1 MALLDEL
8 LIRIVADS
16 SGVNRSVDES
26 RKKSDDLTD
35 SLKDTEHQAK
45 STGEAMAGFAAKAL
59 GALTAALGVAETFSK
74 VTERANMIAE
84 LQRTSDALGVA
95 IEDLD
100 AFGKAAERAG
110 GDAQGARD
118 SLTDMSEALG
128 EALSDKESGRAK
140 AFQALGIAI
149 TDTNG
154 KAKDGLTGIL
164 DLASAVEGLDKSAA
178 VFKIKELGI
187 TDNRTVEMILK
198 GRKELERMLAVQ
210 KAQGVVT
217 KEAAERAAKFN
228 DALYALRGML
238 SNASNSFLDS
248 LIPALTKGVEW
259 LTKIVE
265 YASDH
270 KDFIVGF
277 FIAIGAVVAGIY
289 LPAMIAAAAATLAA
303 TWPLIAIGALI
314 AAVGVAFGLLYDD
327 ISNFIDGNDS
337 FIGQVFE
344 KYPAVQQVVMAL
356 IDIFKALW
364 DILVTGAEQVA
375 SFISIGFQQII
386 AGISA
391 FINFLPEAIAGVSG
405 FVDSAI
411 SAFRMM
417 ADVVSSIFATIVD
430 TVKKSISFVTDSV
443 AKVKSAAGSVAGFL
457 GIGRGD
463 EGKPASDQPVK
474 PRGALPSGSGQGP
487 EDVPR
492 VESTSPPS
500 PFERGRSDS
509 TSLVN
514 PAAGIKAANQQIA
527 AASNTPANAVT
538 SSSISNST
546 QNRTSNVDVGQITIQ
561 TQATDAQGISRDLS
575 SELGG
580 QLKNLEHESSTGV
593 AR

>member
-16 SGVNRSVDES
+16 SGVDRSIDES
-26 RKKSDDLTD
+26 RKKTDGLTD
-35 SLKDTEHQAK
+35 SLGHTESQAK
-45 STGEAMAGFAAKAL
+45 STGQALAGFAAKAV
-59 GALTAALGVAETFSK
+59 GALTAVLGVSETISK
-74 VTERANMIAE
+74 VVERAGMIAE
-84 LQRTSDALGVA
+84 LQRTSTALGVA

-100 AFGKAAERAG
+100 AFGKAAEQAG

-140 AFQALGIAI
+140 AFQALGVAI
-149 TDTNG
+149 TDANG

-164 DLASAVEGLDKSAA
+164 DLASAVEGLDRSTA

-217 KEAAERAAKFN
+217 KESADRAAKFN
-228 DALYALRGML
+228 DALFSLRGTL

-248 LIPALTKGVEW
+248 LIPALTKVVEW
-259 LTKIVE
+259 LGKV
-265 YASDH
+265 ADFAMKH

-277 FIAIGAVVAGIY
+277 FIAIGAVIAGIY
-289 LPAMIAAAAATLAA
+289 LPAMIAAAAATIAA
-303 TWPLIAIGALI
+303 TWPLIAIGLAI
-314 AAVGVAFGLLYDD
+314 AAVGAAFALIYED
-327 ISNFIDGNDS
+327 IMNFIDGNDS

-364 DILVTGAEQVA
+364 DMLVTGAEQVA
-375 SFISIGFQQII
+375 GFLSAAFQQIV

-391 FINFLPEAIAGVSG
+391 FINYLPEAIAGVSG
-405 FVDSAI
+405 FVDSAMG
-411 SAFRMM
+411 AFRAMG
-417 ADVVSSIFATIVD
+417 DVVASIFAAIVNTIRS
-430 TVKKSISFVTDSV
+430 SIGVVTDGIN
-443 AKVKSAAGSVAGFL
+443 KVKAVAGKVGGFF
-457 GIGRGD
+457 GIGGD
-463 EGKPASDQPVK
+463 DTPGK
-474 PRGALPSGSGQGP
+474 GAQPSGSGQGP
-487 EDVPR
+487 EDVPI
-492 VESTSPPS
+492 T
-500 PFERGRSDS
+500 DAM
-509 TSLVN
+509 L
-514 PAAGIKAANQQIA
+514 AARQQLAN
-527 AASNTPANAVT
+527 ASSTPANGVT
-538 SSSISNST
+538 SSAISNST
-546 QNRTSNVDVGQITIQ
+546 QSRTSNMDIGQINIQ
-561 TQATDAQGISRDLS
+561 TQATDAQGIARELP
-575 SELGG
+575 SELSG